1 MKHKHLIK
9 NALSHQAQTIKKI
22 LFYNEV
28 YFIKIRYLP
37 QLVPVAVTVEHNT
50 PVSVILHLHL
60 ENTAC
65 ITIILI
71 QPIIKITHVHTQKFV
86 GIFC

>member
-1 MKHKHLIK
+1 MRHKHLTK
-9 NALSHQAQTIKKI
+9 NALSRQAQTFKKI

-28 YFIKIRYLP
+28 YFIKMQYLP
-37 QLVPVAVTVEHNT
+37 QLVPVAVTVEHNS

-65 ITIILI
+65 ITVILT
-71 QPIIKITHVHTQKFV
+71 QPITKITHTLK
-86 GIFC
+86 I